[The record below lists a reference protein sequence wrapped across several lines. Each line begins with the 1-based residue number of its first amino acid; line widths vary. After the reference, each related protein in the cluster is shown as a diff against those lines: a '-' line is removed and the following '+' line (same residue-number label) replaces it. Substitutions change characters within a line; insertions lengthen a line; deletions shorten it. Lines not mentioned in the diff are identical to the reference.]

1 MGCVGEGTGGYC
13 SLLYTDRKAK
23 CQRGQID
30 VRTARSCIVPFF
42 TLHLTYARACVCV
55 PSFVMK
61 GETLGGGVGGGVD
74 YIYACISAY
83 ITRRGLYNT
92 HKDPRLFC
100 ELAEIMLVNR
110 NFKIYGN
117 IYVCAWKGKERG
129 VKIVMSRIQRVGQ

>member
-1 MGCVGEGTGGYC
+1 M
-13 SLLYTDRKAK
+13 LYTDRKAK

-42 TLHLTYARACVCV
+42 TLHLTYARVRVRA

-61 GETLGGGVGGGVD
+61 GETLGGGVD

-110 NFKIYGN
+110 NFKIY